1 MYLSVCLSVCLI
13 LEGQNIWME
22 KARANICYKQITNM
36 YEVTVVTEE
45 YEYVTS

>member
-1 MYLSVCLSVCLI
+1 
-13 LEGQNIWME
+13 ME

-45 YEYVTS
+45 YEYVTSFIILFLDL